1 MNAIRN
7 LPIRKSLVVAVALA
21 AFAAPTGAAAW
32 PIIGDDPTD
41 PAVQQASHD
50 WMYQR
55 FLRLRTI
62 KTKPV
67 KTKPGATSRICH
79 PKVAGGNCIT
89 P

>member
-21 AFAAPTGAAAW
+21 AFAAPAGAAAW

-41 PAVQQASHD
+41 PAVVKASQD
-50 WMYQR
+50 WMKQHFR
-55 FLRLRTI
+55 VKAI
-62 KTKPV
+62 KTKPS
-67 KTKPGATSRICH
+67 TNPNRRICH
-79 PKVAGGNCIT
+79 PKAGRGTCIS

>member
-1 MNAIRN
+1 MKAIRN

-41 PAVQQASHD
+41 PAVQQAGQN
-50 WMYQR
+50 WMKKHFR
-55 FLRLRTI
+55 VKSI

-67 KTKPGATSRICH
+67 TKPNANSRICH
-79 PKVAGGNCIT
+79 PKTSGGTCIAG
-89 P
+89 